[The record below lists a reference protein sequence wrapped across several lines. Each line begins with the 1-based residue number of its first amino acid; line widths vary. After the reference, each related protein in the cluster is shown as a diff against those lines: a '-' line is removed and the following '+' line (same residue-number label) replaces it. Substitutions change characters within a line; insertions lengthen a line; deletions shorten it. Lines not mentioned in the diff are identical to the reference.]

1 MLRPKEQVDGKKAWQ
16 RRGRTKWLEEC
27 VDCYG
32 PGGYKDRVGIR
43 IGVRVDS
50 AEAVAIGVAVTIGS
64 DSAIGGGEGLQR
76 GGTVGAVVWVWME
89 GEVEVGAGVVVKL
102 EVVAGTG
109 VEVGVGLWSWAGGS
123 VVEGAGLL

>member
-32 PGGYKDRVGIR
+32 PGGYNAGVG
-43 IGVRVDS
+43 VDS
-50 AEAVAIGVAVTIGS
+50 AEAVAIGMAVTIGA
-64 DSAIGGGEGLQR
+64 DSAIEGGEGLQ
-76 GGTVGAVVWVWME
+76 GGRTVGAMVWVWME
-89 GEVEVGAGVVVKL
+89 GGVEVGAGVVVKL
-102 EVVAGTG
+102 EVVAGTE

-123 VVEGAGLL
+123 VAEGAGLL

>member
-32 PGGYKDRVGIR
+32 PGGYNAGVG
-43 IGVRVDS
+43 VDS
-50 AEAVAIGVAVTIGS
+50 AEAVAIGMAVTIGA
-64 DSAIGGGEGLQR
+64 DSAIEGGEGLQ
-76 GGTVGAVVWVWME
+76 GGRTVGAVVWME
-89 GEVEVGAGVVVKL
+89 GGVEVGAGVVVKL
-102 EVVAGTG
+102 EVVAGTE

-123 VVEGAGLL
+123 VAEGAGLL